1 MNRLTRPLPTPW
13 SERFRDTSSPRQS
26 SPRADAPPFATRPG
40 IAARW
45 KPRDRVRA
53 AGN

>member
-1 MNRLTRPLPTPW
+1 MSRHDRPTRLTWTSRLRGAPSPAVSDRAPSPRPL
-13 SERFRDTSSPRQS
+13 
-26 SPRADAPPFATRPG
+26 ATRPG

-45 KPRDRVRA
+45 KPRDRVNA

>member
-13 SERFRDTSSPRQS
+13 SERFRGAPSPRQS
-26 SPRADAPPFATRPG
+26 PPRADAPPFATRPG

>member
-13 SERFRDTSSPRQS
+13 SERFRGDPSPRQP
-26 SPRADAPPFATRPG
+26 SPRADAPLFASRPG

>member
-13 SERFRDTSSPRQS
+13 SERFRGTPSPRQS
-26 SPRADAPPFATRPG
+26 SYRADAPLFSTRPG
-40 IAARW
+40 IATRW

>member
-1 MNRLTRPLPTPW
+1 MSRLTRPLPTPW
-13 SERFRDTSSPRQS
+13 SERFRGDPSPRQA
-26 SPRADAPPFATRPG
+26 SPRADNPPFATRPG